1 MTRRALPPSLEALL
15 CQALAVGLVFGALW
29 LFGLGVAGW
38 VAATAIGAVA
48 LTFTLLRR
56 LDRWWW
62 PIQALFAPSIWLML
76 RVDVPPGAY
85 LTIFAVLALVYWSTF
100 RTQVP
105 LFRSSRAVWQAV
117 ESLLPPARPDR
128 PLRFVDLG
136 SGLGGLLAFLGARRP
151 DGSYTGFEIAP
162 LPALLSKLRFAILGP
177 ANVRAVWS
185 SFWPID
191 LGDYDVVFAF
201 LSPVPMPELWAK
213 AKREMRA
220 GSLFVSCGFAVP
232 GVEADVVLDVGDR
245 RGTRLHVWRMPG
257 TTSRAVP
264 DRAA

>member
-1 MTRRALPPSLEALL
+1 MARCALPPSLEALL
-15 CQALAVGLVFGALW
+15 CQALAVGVVFGALW
-29 LFGLGVAGW
+29 LFELGVSGW
-38 VAATAIGAVA
+38 VVAMAIGVVA
-48 LTFTLLRR
+48 LIFTLLRR

-62 PIQALFAPSIWLML
+62 PIQSLFAPAIWLML
-76 RVDVPPGAY
+76 RVDLPPGAY

-105 LFRSSRAVWQAV
+105 LFLSSREVWQAV
-117 ESLLPPARPDR
+117 ESLLPPSRPER

-162 LPALLSKLRFAILGP
+162 LPALLGKLRFAMLGP
-177 ANVRAVWS
+177 ANVSVVWG
-185 SFWPID
+185 SFWTVD
-191 LGDYDVVFAF
+191 LCDYDVVFAF
-201 LSPVPMPELWAK
+201 LSPVPMPELWRK

-232 GVEADVVLDVGDR
+232 GVEADAVLDVGDR
-245 RGTRLHVWRMPG
+245 RGTRLHVWRMLG
-257 TTSRAVP
+257 TTSRVVP